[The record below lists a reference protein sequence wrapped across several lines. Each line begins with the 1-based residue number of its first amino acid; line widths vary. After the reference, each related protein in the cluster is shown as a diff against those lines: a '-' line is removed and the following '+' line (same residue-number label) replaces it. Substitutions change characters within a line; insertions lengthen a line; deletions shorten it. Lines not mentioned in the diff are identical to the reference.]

1 MKSSLQQ
8 YYSSIREKNARLSE
22 QRKQECEK
30 KEPRLASLRTERGQ
44 VVISLAAGKMT
55 EAQAQSR
62 IAAISAERKTLLIG
76 MGYPADYLD
85 PIYTCSKCR
94 DTGEVG
100 ELLKK
105 PCSCQLKLQQKELAD
120 GARLNWKETFASF
133 RPEIYPTDAQRSFG
147 ARCKKYCEKYVASLP
162 YPEKPNLLFLGQSG
176 LGKSYFANAI
186 GAAAVERGIE
196 TRKVTAYRFV
206 QDALSGIGNNSEPLA
221 VYTNVTLLILDDLG
235 TEPMIPNVTAESLF
249 RILNERAAMNLPTI
263 VVSNLNK
270 DELVSEYGERIA
282 SRLFD
287 GARTAIVRFTGDNLR
302 TRQS

>member
-1 MKSSLQQ
+1 M
-8 YYSSIREKNARLSE
+8 EH
-22 QRKQECEK
+22 
-30 KEPRLASLRTERGQ
+30 
-44 VVISLAAGKMT
+44 
-55 EAQAQSR
+55 
-62 IAAISAERKTLLIG
+62 
-76 MGYPADYLD
+76 
-85 PIYTCSKCR
+85 
-94 DTGEVG
+94 
-100 ELLKK
+100 
-105 PCSCQLKLQQKELAD
+105 
-120 GARLNWKETFASF
+120 
-133 RPEIYPTDAQRSFG
+133 
-147 ARCKKYCEKYVASLP
+147 
-162 YPEKPNLLFLGQSG
+162 
-176 LGKSYFANAI
+176 
-186 GAAAVERGIE
+186 GIE

>member
-100 ELLKK
+100 ELLNVRDIKINGV
-105 PCSCQLKLQQKELAD
+105 LA
-120 GARLNWKETFASF
+120 LTS
-133 RPEIYPTDAQRSFG
+133 
-147 ARCKKYCEKYVASLP
+147 VAD
-162 YPEKPNLLFLGQSG
+162 
-176 LGKSYFANAI
+176 
-186 GAAAVERGIE
+186 
-196 TRKVTAYRFV
+196 TH
-206 QDALSGIGNNSEPLA
+206 
-221 VYTNVTLLILDDLG
+221 
-235 TEPMIPNVTAESLF
+235 
-249 RILNERAAMNLPTI
+249 
-263 VVSNLNK
+263 
-270 DELVSEYGERIA
+270 
-282 SRLFD
+282 
-287 GARTAIVRFTGDNLR
+287 
-302 TRQS
+302 